1 MNRRYP
7 RCPECN
13 DRLVIQKSW
22 QRVYLRCRSCDVEYP
37 LSKFADSMDEFLE
50 HQLGNIPCNRF

>member
-13 DRLVIQKSW
+13 NRLEIQKSW
-22 QRVYLRCRSCDVEYP
+22 RQVYLRCRSCDVEYP
-37 LSKFADSMDEFLE
+37 LSKFADSMDEFL
-50 HQLGNIPCNRF
+50 